1 MCLHQRIH
9 AGVYSGEVTTGET
22 SSAAPAPRARR
33 LPRQARRQ
41 QILGAATGA
50 FAAAGFEATG
60 LDDVASSAGIS
71 RAILYRH
78 FDSKAELY
86 RAVLDQ
92 ARGRLQEAVGEPPYA
107 ERIID
112 DLVTAAAADPEGFR
126 LLFHHAAREP
136 AFRTEVDRFTAEMTT
151 VAYHHLA
158 ATVPDPAWARWAAN
172 LAPTVTT
179 AAVLAWLDADQP
191 DPKNAPAR
199 IRQAVQG
206 ITQAAT
212 GISAHPDRAR

>member
-112 DLVTAAAADPEGFR
+112 DLVTAAAADPEGF
-126 LLFHHAAREP
+126 
-136 AFRTEVDRFTAEMTT
+136 
-151 VAYHHLA
+151 
-158 ATVPDPAWARWAAN
+158 
-172 LAPTVTT
+172 
-179 AAVLAWLDADQP
+179 
-191 DPKNAPAR
+191 
-199 IRQAVQG
+199 
-206 ITQAAT
+206 
-212 GISAHPDRAR
+212 